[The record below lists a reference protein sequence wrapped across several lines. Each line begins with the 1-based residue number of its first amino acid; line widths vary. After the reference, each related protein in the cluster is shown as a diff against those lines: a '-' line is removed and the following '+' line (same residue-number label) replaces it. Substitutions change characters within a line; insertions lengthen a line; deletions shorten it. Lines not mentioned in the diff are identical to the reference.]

1 MRVITLIWEPAMI
14 DPDAIVPCN
23 CSALR
28 QAARHVTR
36 LYDSELA
43 AVGLGLNQ
51 YSILSRAQKLGSRT
65 IQEIAENLV
74 MDRST
79 LGHLL
84 RPLLK
89 RGLLRL
95 EPSKEDRR
103 SRVIRLTSAG
113 KSLLAKA
120 RPHWVKA
127 ERRFESKIG
136 AKPARGLRA
145 VLVRVAAA
153 DFGFSDQQSA

>member
-1 MRVITLIWEPAMI
+1 M

-43 AVGLGLNQ
+43 AVSLGLNQ
-51 YSILSRAQKLGSRT
+51 YSMLSRLDKLGPRT
-65 IQEIAENLV
+65 IQELAENLV

-89 RGLLRL
+89 RGLLKL
-95 EPSKEDRR
+95 EASKKDRR
-103 SRVIRLTSAG
+103 SRVIRLSPAG

-120 RPHWVKA
+120 RPLWTKA
-127 ERRFESKIG
+127 ERKFEQKVG
-136 AKPARGLRA
+136 AGPARQLRDALVA
-145 VLVRVAAA
+145 VARV
-153 DFGFSDQQSA
+153 DFGFTGRQST

>member
-1 MRVITLIWEPAMI
+1 MRDA
-14 DPDAIVPCN
+14 DPIVPCN
-23 CSALR
+23 CSSLR

-43 AVGLGLNQ
+43 AAGLGLNQ
-51 YSILSRAQKLGSRT
+51 YSILSRAEKLGPRT
-65 IQEIAENLV
+65 MQKFAENLV

-89 RGLLRL
+89 RGLLKL
-95 EPSKEDRR
+95 EASKEDRR
-103 SRVIRLTSAG
+103 SRVIRLTPAG

-120 RPHWVKA
+120 RPLWADA
-127 ERRFESKIG
+127 ERRFERKIG
-136 AKPARGLRA
+136 AKPARALREA
-145 VLVRVAAA
+145 LARVAKA
-153 DFGFSDQQSA
+153 DFGLAPEEPV

>member
-1 MRVITLIWEPAMI
+1 MV
-14 DPDAIVPCN
+14 DFDAIVPCN

-43 AVGLGLNQ
+43 PAGLGLNQ
-51 YSILSRAQKLGSRT
+51 YSILSRLEKLGPCT
-65 IQEIAENLV
+65 IQALAANLV

-89 RGLLRL
+89 RGLLKL
-95 EPSKEDRR
+95 DASKQDRR
-103 SRVIRLTSAG
+103 SRVIHLTAAG
-113 KSLLAKA
+113 KSLLKQA
-120 RPHWVKA
+120 RPLWAKA
-127 ERRFESKIG
+127 ERRFEHRIG
-136 AKPARGLRA
+136 TVPARVLREA
-145 VLVRVAAA
+145 LARVAAA
-153 DFGFSDQQSA
+153 DFDLAEASFT

>member
-1 MRVITLIWEPAMI
+1 VV
-14 DPDAIVPCN
+14 DFDAIVPCN

-43 AVGLGLNQ
+43 PTGLGLNQ
-51 YSILSRAQKLGSRT
+51 YSILSRLEKLGPRS
-65 IQEIAENLV
+65 IQELAANLV

-84 RPLLK
+84 RPLLN
-89 RGLLRL
+89 RGLLKL
-95 EPSKEDRR
+95 ETSRKDRR
-103 SRVIRLTSAG
+103 GRVIRLTAAG
-113 KSLLAKA
+113 RLLLKKA
-120 RPHWVKA
+120 RPLWAKA
-127 ERRFESKIG
+127 ERRFEHKIG
-136 AKPARGLRA
+136 AAPARALRE

-153 DFGFSDQQSA
+153 DFEFADTPST

>member
-1 MRVITLIWEPAMI
+1 MI

-28 QAARHVTR
+28 QAARHITR

-43 AVGLGLNQ
+43 AGGLGLNQ
-51 YSILSRAQKLGSRT
+51 YSILSRAEKLGSRT
-65 IQEIAENLV
+65 IQELAENLV

-89 RGLLRL
+89 RGLLKL
-95 EPSKEDRR
+95 EPSKKDGRR
-103 SRVIRLTSAG
+103 RAIRLTPAG

-120 RPHWVKA
+120 RPLWAKA
-127 ERRFESKIG
+127 ERRFERKIG
-136 AKPARGLRA
+136 AKHARDLRTA
-145 VLVRVAAA
+145 LVRVAAA
-153 DFGFSDQQSA
+153 DFGFTNQQSA

>member
-1 MRVITLIWEPAMI
+1 MI

-23 CSALR
+23 CSSLR

-51 YSILSRAQKLGSRT
+51 YSILSRVEKLGPRT
-65 IQEIAENLV
+65 IRKLAENLV

-89 RGLLRL
+89 RGLLKL
-95 EPSKEDRR
+95 EPSKKDGRN
-103 SRVIRLTSAG
+103 RVIRLTPGG

-120 RPHWVKA
+120 RPLWASA
-127 ERRFESKIG
+127 ERRFERKIG
-136 AKPARGLRA
+136 AKSARALRDA
-145 VLVRVAAA
+145 LIRVAETN
-153 DFGFSDQQSA
+153 FSFAPEESI

>member
-1 MRVITLIWEPAMI
+1 MV
-14 DPDAIVPCN
+14 DFDAIVPCN

-43 AVGLGLNQ
+43 PTGLGLNQ
-51 YSILSRAQKLGSRT
+51 YSILSRLEKLGPRT
-65 IQEIAENLV
+65 IQALAANLV

-89 RGLLRL
+89 RGLLKL
-95 EPSKEDRR
+95 EAGKEDRR
-103 SRVIRLTSAG
+103 GRVIRLTAAG
-113 KSLLAKA
+113 KSLLKQA
-120 RPHWVKA
+120 RPLWASA
-127 ERRFESKIG
+127 ERRFERKIG
-136 AKPARGLRA
+136 AAPARALREA
-145 VLVRVAAA
+145 LIRVAAA
-153 DFGFSDQQSA
+153 DFNPAHTSS

>member
-1 MRVITLIWEPAMI
+1 MI
-14 DPDAIVPCN
+14 DFDAIVPCN

-43 AVGLGLNQ
+43 ATGLGLNQ
-51 YSILSRAQKLGSRT
+51 YSILSRLEKLGPRT
-65 IQEIAENLV
+65 IQELAANLV

-89 RGLLRL
+89 RGLLKL
-95 EPSKEDRR
+95 EASKADRR
-103 SRVIRLTSAG
+103 SRVIRLSAAG
-113 KSLLAKA
+113 KALLKQA
-120 RPHWVKA
+120 RPLWARA
-127 ERRFESKIG
+127 ERRFERKIG
-136 AKPARGLRA
+136 AAPARALREA
-145 VLVRVAAA
+145 LIRVAAA
-153 DFGFSDQQSA
+153 DFDFMQKPSA

>member
-1 MRVITLIWEPAMI
+1 MRDA
-14 DPDAIVPCN
+14 DPIVPCN
-23 CSALR
+23 CSSLR
-28 QAARHVTR
+28 QAARHVSR

-51 YSILSRAQKLGSRT
+51 YSILSRAGKLGPRT
-65 IQEIAENLV
+65 IQQLAENLV

-89 RGLLRL
+89 RGLLKL
-95 EPSKEDRR
+95 EPSKTDGR
-103 SRVIRLTSAG
+103 SRAIRLTPAG

-120 RPHWVKA
+120 RPLWAKA

-136 AKPARGLRA
+136 AKPARDLRA
-145 VLVRVAAA
+145 ALVRVAKA
-153 DFGFSDQQSA
+153 DFGFAPEESI

>member
-1 MRVITLIWEPAMI
+1 MA
-14 DPDAIVPCN
+14 DFDAIAPCN

-43 AVGLGLNQ
+43 PAGLGLNQ
-51 YSILSRAQKLGSRT
+51 YSILSRLEKLGART
-65 IQEIAENLV
+65 IQELAVNLV

-89 RGLLRL
+89 RGLLKL
-95 EPSKEDRR
+95 DTAKADRR
-103 SRVIRLTSAG
+103 SRVIRLTAAG
-113 KSLLAKA
+113 KSLLKEARPLWAKA
-120 RPHWVKA
+120 EQRF
-127 ERRFESKIG
+127 ERRIG
-136 AKPARGLRA
+136 AAPARALRA
-145 VLVRVAAA
+145 ALVRVAAA
-153 DFGFSDQQSA
+153 DFDVTQKPA

>member
-1 MRVITLIWEPAMI
+1 M

-43 AVGLGLNQ
+43 AIGLGLNQ
-51 YSILSRAQKLGSRT
+51 YSMLSRLEKLGPRT
-65 IQEIAENLV
+65 IQELAENLV

-89 RGLLRL
+89 RGLLKL
-95 EPSKEDRR
+95 YASKKDGR
-103 SRVIRLTSAG
+103 SRVIRLSPAG

-120 RPHWVKA
+120 RPLWAKA
-127 ERRFESKIG
+127 ERKFEQKVG
-136 AKPARGLRA
+136 AGPARQLRDALIA
-145 VLVRVAAA
+145 VARV
-153 DFGFSDQQSA
+153 DFGFTGRQST

>member
-1 MRVITLIWEPAMI
+1 MT
-14 DPDAIVPCN
+14 DFDAIVPCN
-23 CSALR
+23 CSGLR

-51 YSILSRAQKLGSRT
+51 YSMLSRLAKLGPRT
-65 IQEIAENLV
+65 VGELAENLV

-84 RPLLK
+84 RPLIK
-89 RGLLRL
+89 RGLLKL
-95 EPSKEDRR
+95 ETSKKDGRR
-103 SRVIRLTSAG
+103 RVMKLSPAG

-120 RPHWVKA
+120 RPLWAKA
-127 ERRFESKIG
+127 ERRFEQKIG
-136 AKPARGLRA
+136 AKPAKQLREALVA
-145 VLVRVAAA
+145 VTRV
-153 DFGFSDQQSA
+153 DFGFSDRQST

>member
-1 MRVITLIWEPAMI
+1 M

-43 AVGLGLNQ
+43 AAGLGLNQ
-51 YSILSRAQKLGSRT
+51 YSMLSRLGKLGPRT
-65 IQEIAENLV
+65 IQELAENLV

-89 RGLLRL
+89 RGLLKL
-95 EPSKEDRR
+95 EASKKDRR
-103 SRVIRLTSAG
+103 SRVIRLTPAG

-120 RPHWVKA
+120 RPLWVKA
-127 ERRFESKIG
+127 ERKFEQKVG
-136 AKPARGLRA
+136 AGPAGQLREA
-145 VLVRVAAA
+145 LVRVAGT
-153 DFGFSDQQSA
+153 DFSRTEPKTA